1 MMLRAIAQHVTA
13 APAAAAEIVEEPAAE
28 PSPPIEIEP
37 LHEEFGA
44 RLHTVDLENLTEE
57 QWETIEDAFN
67 NYGVIVIAGQGD
79 NLKALTDLARRFH
92 REDPTECVLTRPRAR
107 RLRSLKAPAPRRS
120 SP

>member
-13 APAAAAEIVEEPAAE
+13 APAAAAEIVETQ
-28 PSPPIEIEP
+28 SPPIEIEP

-44 RLHTVDLENLTEE
+44 RLHNVDLENLTEE

-79 NLKALTDLARRFH
+79 NLDPKALTDLARRFH
-92 REDPTECVLTRPRAR
+92 REDPTECVLTRR